1 MSDKQSV
8 LGRVVRLSTTDIGA
22 LVERA
27 GDPRAVLDRLVHDY
41 TDAIA
46 DAERAVSTTLGTLRL
61 LEQDHAEDVRADGEW
76 GARARAV
83 SRKADVLRAAGS
95 DAAAD
100 TFDRLAKVA
109 LARQLRSERE
119 AMAAEPAIAAQR
131 DLVARLGA
139 ALDGMRTRLGE
150 LKSQH
155 EGVRALSRTAAAV
168 ESVNVLDTTTE
179 LGRFEDKVRR
189 EEAKLAG
196 QEVGA
201 SCLDS
206 EFEQYERPESPGDTA
221 EVEARLAALKATT

>member
-8 LGRVVRLSTTDIGA
+8 LGRAVRLSSTDVGA

-27 GDPRAVLDRLVHDY
+27 EDPRAVLDQLVRDY

-61 LEQDHAEDVRADGEW
+61 LEQDHAEDVKADGEW

-83 SRKADVLRAAGS
+83 SRKADALRASGAA
-95 DAAAD
+95 AAAD

-119 AMAAEPAIAAQR
+119 ATAAEPAIAAQR

-139 ALDGMRTRLGE
+139 ALDGMRTRLGA
-150 LKSQH
+150 LKSRH
-155 EGVRALSRTAAAV
+155 DGVRAMSRTTGAA
-168 ESVNVLDTTTE
+168 ESVNALDTTTE

-189 EEAKLAG
+189 EEARLAG
-196 QEVGA
+196 RDVGD

-206 EFEQYERPESPGDTA
+206 QFERLDDPGDTA

>member
-8 LGRVVRLSTTDIGA
+8 LGRAVRLSTTDVGA

-27 GDPRAVLDRLVHDY
+27 EDPRAVLDQLVRDY
-41 TDAIA
+41 TAAIA

-61 LEQDHAEDVRADGEW
+61 LEQDHAEDVKADGEW
-76 GARARAV
+76 GARARTV
-83 SRKADVLRAAGS
+83 SRKADVLRASGS

-100 TFDRLAKVA
+100 AFDRLAKVA

-119 AMAAEPAIAAQR
+119 ATAAEPAIAAQR

-139 ALDGMRTRLGE
+139 ALDGMRSRLGE

-155 EGVRALSRTAAAV
+155 DGVRSLSRTTGAA
-168 ESVNVLDTTTE
+168 ESVNALDTTSE
-179 LGRFEDKVRR
+179 LRRFEDKVRR
-189 EEAKLAG
+189 EETRLAG
-196 QEVGA
+196 KELPA
-201 SCLDS
+201 SCLDGQ
-206 EFEQYERPESPGDTA
+206 FERLDDLGDTA

>member
-8 LGRVVRLSTTDIGA
+8 LGRVVRLANTDVGA

-27 GDPRAVLDRLVHDY
+27 EDRGAVLGRLVRDY
-41 TDAIA
+41 TAAIA

-61 LEQDHAEDVRADGEW
+61 LEQDHAEDVKADAEW

-83 SRKADVLRAAGS
+83 SRKADALRATGS

-109 LARQLRSERE
+109 LGKQLRAERE
-119 AMAAEPAIAAQR
+119 ATAAEPAIAAQR

-139 ALDGMRTRLGE
+139 ALDGMRTRLGR

-155 EGVRALSRTAAAV
+155 DGVPARERTRDAAD
-168 ESVNVLDTTTE
+168 SVNVLDTTTE

-189 EEAKLAG
+189 EEARLAG
-196 QEVGA
+196 EGELAA
-201 SCLDS
+201 SCLDA
-206 EFEQYERPESPGDTA
+206 EFERLERPADTA